1 MCAQA
6 KDPNKSQP
14 TEARLLKIKIGRS
27 EEALRSMCI
36 TLAEIQHL
44 FGDEE
49 FETLMG
55 HVSRLEEAVK
65 SKKKLVG
72 S

>member
-1 MCAQA
+1 
-6 KDPNKSQP
+6 
-14 TEARLLKIKIGRS
+14 
-27 EEALRSMCI
+27 MCI
-36 TLAEIQHL
+36 ALAEIQHL

-49 FETLMG
+49 FESLMV
-55 HVSRLEEAVK
+55 HIDRLEEAVK

>member
-14 TEARLLKIKIGRS
+14 TESRLLKIKIGRS

-36 TLAEIQHL
+36 ALAEIQHL
-44 FGDEE
+44 YGDEE
-49 FETLMG
+49 F
-55 HVSRLEEAVK
+55 
-65 SKKKLVG
+65 
-72 S
+72 